1 MLYRSMESSPAGGV
15 HNNSLGHCPSQNGS
29 PSTSSSHFAQGL
41 KKEVSDHGDCLS
53 NSLCLMQEVSS
64 ADGTSR
70 HSILRSGFVL
80 SPRHDVSV
88 KREVNV
94 DEAQDSWQDSANI
107 LQGPST
113 VSNTASEHGQFRR
126 SQASTSS
133 PRPHLHYNSTPGTS
147 GTLEHETLRS
157 TSSMEPS
164 SDGYAGYYRPISQPC
179 AVPHSSPSTTYLVPP
194 VIMLPQSLP
203 QYFVPVSQQFQAP
216 PSSRDTYMVFSCSH
230 FTF

>member
-1 MLYRSMESSPAGGV
+1 MLYRSVESSPAGGV
-15 HNNSLGHCPSQNGS
+15 HNNSPGHSSSQTGS
-29 PSTSSSHFAQGL
+29 PSTSSSSHFAQGL
-41 KKEVSDHGDCLS
+41 KREFSDHGDCLA
-53 NSLCLMQEVSS
+53 NSLCVMQEVSS

-70 HSILRSGFVL
+70 HSILRSGFVV

-88 KREVNV
+88 KREVNL
-94 DEAQDSWQDSANI
+94 DEAQDPWQDSANI
-107 LQGPST
+107 LQGSST

-133 PRPHLHYNSTPGTS
+133 PRSHLHYNSTPGTS
-147 GTLEHETLRS
+147 GNLDHETLRS

-194 VIMLPQSLP
+194 VIMLPQP

-216 PSSRDTYMVFSCSH
+216 PPSRDTYMVFSY
-230 FTF
+230 